1 MKIFLTTSAGSE
13 SQLGHALINL
23 NRLTAF
29 GRCPLLSNNGQNVAV
44 PRLSAS
50 LIGRSGSSAFRLPT
64 TAVSMSLAGSC
75 FSSES
80 ALGPFQYGIRERG
93 GTI

>member
-44 PRLSAS
+44 PRLSAKCHK
-50 LIGRSGSSAFRLPT
+50 RHRA
-64 TAVSMSLAGSC
+64 LAR
-75 FSSES
+75 
-80 ALGPFQYGIRERG
+80 YERG
-93 GTI
+93 RQLRRPL